1 MIGGAFGFI
10 AYVFLF
16 VGGVI
21 LIFKGNIQG
30 GLYLLLVSSLFYI
43 GKAIMYHGDQYV
55 RLTKAI
61 AEALKK
67 AKNDKDVIKSINN
80 LKSKVD
86 NLKGEEK

>member
-10 AYVFLF
+10 AYVLLF
-16 VGGVI
+16 IGGII
-21 LIFKGNIQG
+21 LIFRGNIQG

-67 AKNDKDVIKSINN
+67 AKNDKD
-80 LKSKVD
+80 LKNKLN